1 MVVTARELAERERKR
16 LEVKKSTY
24 RAILEQFSR
33 TISNA
38 ASLGSHKVI
47 LTTPRFV
54 IGFPSYHHDTA
65 SNYLERQLR
74 RLGYTVERMM
84 PHVFHVTWNKPTPG
98 SGTYTPPVV
107 IDHSNDLPNLANLAK
122 TAQHIRSSRGR

>member
-16 LEVKKSTY
+16 LDVRKSTY
-24 RAILEQFSR
+24 KAILEQFSR

-38 ASLGSHKVI
+38 ASLGSHRAI

-54 IGFPSYHHDTA
+54 IGYPSYSHDSA

-74 RLGYTVERMM
+74 RLGYRVERAL
-84 PHVFHVTWNKPTPG
+84 PHVFHVTWDRPNASVQQQPTI
-98 SGTYTPPVV
+98 
-107 IDHSNDLPNLANLAK
+107 IDHSNDLPSLANLAK
-122 TAQHIRSSRGR
+122 TARDIRTRGK